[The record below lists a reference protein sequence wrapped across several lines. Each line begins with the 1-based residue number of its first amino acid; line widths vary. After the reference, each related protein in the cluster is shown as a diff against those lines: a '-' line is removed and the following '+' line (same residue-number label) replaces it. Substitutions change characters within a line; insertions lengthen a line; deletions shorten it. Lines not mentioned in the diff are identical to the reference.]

1 VLTAAMTAH
10 ADTAVPTVRL
20 TRRVRR
26 IAEGVRENAL
36 LAGPLEEHV
45 ARIERS
51 LLPVL
56 EAASRPGV
64 RGADE

>member
-1 VLTAAMTAH
+1 MITAAMTAH

-26 IAEGVRENAL
+26 IAEGIRENAL
-36 LAGPLEEHV
+36 LAGALEEHV
-45 ARIERS
+45 ARIEQS

-56 EAASRPGV
+56 EAASPSGV